1 MDHSILS
8 SQLAQLSYTHSM
20 SSDLTPNENKA
31 LNIKYICKWISYGK
45 INKQTKKTTQ
55 CKFKKVSF
63 LLRLVGVSL
72 VFIAGRQ
79 NNVGFCGATS
89 TIDFL
94 PDLGELFSFSPRDLQ
109 RVFSK

>member
-20 SSDLTPNENKA
+20 SSYLMPNENKA

-45 INKQTKKTTQ
+45 INKKKTTMQ
-55 CKFKKVSF
+55 SQKVSF

-94 PDLGELFSFSPRDLQ
+94 PDLGELFFFSPRDLQ